1 MRITHQNYLLVEY
14 SQLDWD
20 KFYVGDEV
28 EIKVDDNISKGEITE
43 INDNYYIELWDE
55 SNVVGRYK
63 DIRLDTIESIRK
75 VEK

>member
-20 KFYVGDEV
+20 KFYVGYEV